1 MPTHKILAHSP
12 NSPFTFSIWLWTR
25 DRQFK
30 GILTSP
36 KGSIADM
43 LSLLDVYFMKIIWR
57 RPKLDI
63 TFWEI
68 LSFIYC
74 AVKGLCY
81 SSLESFGKATTI
93 TPTDVGLFVD
103 SERIKTFCSQSLFG
117 QVVKLVG
124 LCRIPRFIG
133 NDFLPNWTKK
143 LFEAKFLKN
152 SSGFEWNMI
161 IPPFSYYQ
169 ILLLLFGEMK

>member
-1 MPTHKILAHSP
+1 MPTNKILAHSP
-12 NSPFTFSIWLWTR
+12 NSPFTFSIWLGTR

-30 GILTSP
+30 ILTSP

-152 SSGFEWNMI
+152 SSGFE
-161 IPPFSYYQ
+161 FSYYQ